1 MEELARVYSK
11 ALFHS
16 AKEAGRLDV
25 VLDQLGTFTD
35 ALEKDRE
42 LSFFFFSPYFSS
54 GEKKEGLDKAV
65 TGAEQLLM
73 NFLYV
78 LLDRHRLPI
87 IHRLR
92 EQYKKLWE
100 EENKILNVEVTSA
113 VKLDKATLR
122 EIRANVEDKT
132 GRKVSLTETV
142 DDYVVGGL
150 VLRVGNLVFDASIK
164 HQLERLRKQ
173 VAQAA

>member
-1 MEELARVYSK
+1 MEKLAHVYSK
-11 ALFHS
+11 ALFQS
-16 AKEAGRLDV
+16 AKEAGKLDV
-25 VLDQLGTFTD
+25 VRDQLDTFTE

-54 GEKKEGLDKAV
+54 SEKKGGLDKAV

-78 LLDRHRLPI
+78 LLDRHRLPVI
-87 IHRLR
+87 YRVR
-92 EQYKKLWE
+92 DQYRKLWE

-113 VKLDKATLR
+113 VELERATLD
-122 EIRANVEDKT
+122 EIRTDVEDKT
-132 GRKVSLTETV
+132 GCKVSLTETV
-142 DDYVVGGL
+142 DDDVVGGL
-150 VLRVGNLVFDASIK
+150 VLRVGNYVFDASIR

-173 VAQAA
+173 VAKAA